1 MFYLVRKSGL
11 SVLFFK
17 SCTFQTS
24 LVSFYHCL
32 CVTSTYPITSVVCA
46 TMLIFC
52 LTLDWN
58 EQVILTAH
66 NQWQCDEAFLIY
78 PEDSM
83 TMAAIISCSKQE
95 AQGLNLKS
103 FICQLEKLDRK
114 SFYPAHSSFINFNVF
129 VPPKAHWVRYQHKNH
144 LQELYH

>member
-1 MFYLVRKSGL
+1 MFHLVRKSGL

-32 CVTSTYPITSVVCA
+32 CVMSTYPITSVVCA